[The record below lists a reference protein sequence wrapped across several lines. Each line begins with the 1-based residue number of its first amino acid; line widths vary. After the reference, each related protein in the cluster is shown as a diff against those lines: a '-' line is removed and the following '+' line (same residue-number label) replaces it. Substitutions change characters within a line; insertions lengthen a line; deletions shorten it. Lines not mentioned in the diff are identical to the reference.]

1 MCYCSKVHLELAKY
15 NEAGRFSD
23 EPDIESALFHLEKAA
38 MCGVTEAILTMAEI
52 YLDLP
57 HEMISSASVQVQ
69 PLVAY
74 KQALPPSPPPP
85 SFFTSSHLLT
95 NVSLRSIRTTTLG
108 KNAINIA

>member
-69 PLVAY
+69 SLVAY
-74 KQALPPSPPPP
+74 KQALPPPP

-95 NVSLRSIRTTTLG
+95 VSLRSIRTTTLG